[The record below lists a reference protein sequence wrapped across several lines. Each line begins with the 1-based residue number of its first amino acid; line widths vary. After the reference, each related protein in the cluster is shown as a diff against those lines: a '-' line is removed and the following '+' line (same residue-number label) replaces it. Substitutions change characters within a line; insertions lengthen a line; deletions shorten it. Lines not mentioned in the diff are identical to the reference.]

1 MPKLI
6 MRHYVLSDMDCEAC
20 TKTGETLQKLGAQM
34 APKLAPLGLEFSL
47 EKTEMPEATDE
58 AVAKANKVTF
68 SCAEAGMEE
77 IALEEVLGLTVTQ
90 EACESCSQGTCRS
103 IQYQGTGYQEIPA
116 GLISDG
122 IVRAAF
128 SIMEGGNGS
137 SCGGCG
143 GG

>member
-6 MRHYVLSDMDCEAC
+6 MRHYVLRDMDCESC

-34 APKLAPLGLEFSL
+34 MPKLSPLGLELSL
-47 EKTEMPEATDE
+47 QEAEMNEATE
-58 AVAKANKVTF
+58 ETLAKANQVTF
-68 SCAEAGMEE
+68 SCPEATMEE
-77 IALEEVLGLTVTQ
+77 IALEDILGLSVTQ
-90 EACESCSQGTCRS
+90 EPCDSCSQGTCRAV
-103 IQYQGTGYQEIPA
+103 QYQGTGYQELPA
-116 GLISDG
+116 GLITDA